1 MGTQFRLKKKRK
13 IQRQKRLVLLF
24 FFFLLHLQLCFIF
37 TPTSE
42 QMELNHRFTIIWFS
56 WWQGLRNNFDNGT
69 KLIPVSCWLE
79 LRKIYGRWTSF
90 ISIVRN
96 WNYIYNHTF
105 YWCFYGCTLTWQNE
119 LLSFLL
125 YKHDLIYCTSVTHLY
140 RRWSCWIVWSDG
152 WNTTENILPKH

>member
-1 MGTQFRLKKKRK
+1 MFC
-13 IQRQKRLVLLF
+13 F

-79 LRKIYGRWTSF
+79 LRKIYGRWTFF

-96 WNYIYNHTF
+96 WNIYIIIHFTDAFMGVRSPDRMNCCHFSCINMILFTVHQ
-105 YWCFYGCTLTWQNE
+105 WLISTGAGHVG
-119 LLSFLL
+119 L
-125 YKHDLIYCTSVTHLY
+125 YEATAGTQLKIFCLIIKSSPQVFCVSNPSL
-140 RRWSCWIVWSDG
+140 I
-152 WNTTENILPKH
+152 